1 MTKVFG
7 PPRKLESQ
15 CILEDG
21 PISTAEKKRS
31 RAHSLPLP
39 LPLKAQ
45 EPPQGEI
52 YLTGFPRP

>member
-1 MTKVFG
+1 MPKVFG

-31 RAHSLPLP
+31 RAHSLPLS